1 MVRVRERVA
10 LFGGVAFAVLMC
22 VGAAPAPNPAPGGW
36 TDVGVEL
43 EMAAAEPRPLHID
56 APLPPVTPLKGPS
69 QPKAPAAF
77 SDSPITDAS
86 EKVEKVLRKPFSFSF
101 NRRRD
106 QRMAASRPSER
117 VEDQKPAAVDY
128 YKQIEKLRE
137 EEKAKELGHK
147 IDNEGVAPEP
157 VVPVE
162 ELKESESEEI
172 VVDDSKGEH
181 AEPTEDKVNHE
192 VEKEAAASKHHD
204 HKHKGNNHHHAKG
217 GGKSYHSEHHGSHGD
232 KGDKGYKGHHHHE
245 KGQKGHHKKENH
257 NNHYEEKEGHDKE
270 HHHDDGYHAQ
280 HEKGEEGKKGSKF
293 HEEGEHSKGHS
304 TKGEHNIRKTDEFE
318 KKQEFYE
325 ESHEG
330 GDFEKDGEFYHEDGY
345 KKGGHEKG
353 GHEHGGE
360 EHSHHGK
367 ESKHEKGGHHQE
379 DKGHKDAGGHDSHH
393 DQHSTHGKKDSH
405 SGGKRWHY
413 HDGDDGDNDGK
424 HSAQQ
429 IVIQPQNA
437 QDAASTLL
445 AVKQL
450 LSPLLVF
457 NNMDQSNV
465 GAVKEESQHS
475 TQYQLPQRDD
485 SSTSRSDSFLEDEQ
499 PAFVETANKP
509 KVFVPVR
516 TTTSTEPPLT
526 IKVIFPEDEQPTY
539 TTKKTH
545 QDTYQT
551 ERQPTYTSKKV
562 HKTLDAFPQDVYSAI
577 KSEIRDDLEQHNGPQ
592 LPDNS
597 KDINSIIEEFKKENI
612 LPPDPPKRED
622 LLEPKA
628 TDQNLDTK
636 YDQYLSY
643 IRDQAQQPTD
653 EASSIREKY
662 RHYKY
667 IPPKPESLEAFTEAS
682 NQVKSVIQDP
692 KSGGAIKQRPAGF
705 KPLDSH
711 KASSITI
718 EAKEAPCPKNK
729 DAPPDAHTSENNV
742 QVIMAKVEPM
752 QSASSLMKPIV
763 VADLGDSDANNS

>member
-1 MVRVRERVA
+1 
-10 LFGGVAFAVLMC
+10 
-22 VGAAPAPNPAPGGW
+22 
-36 TDVGVEL
+36 
-43 EMAAAEPRPLHID
+43 MAAAEPRPLHID
-56 APLPPVTPLKGPS
+56 APPPSATPPKGVLDV
-69 QPKAPAAF
+69 KPAAS
-77 SDSPITDAS
+77 SDSPITGAS

-106 QRMAASRPSER
+106 QRMAGSKPSPQE
-117 VEDQKPAAVDY
+117 EDQKPAAVDY

-137 EEKAKELGHK
+137 EEKAKESGHK
-147 IDNEGVAPEP
+147 IGNEGVISEP
-157 VVPVE
+157 IRIHPSE
-162 ELKESESEEI
+162 ELKEGESEEV
-172 VVDDSKGEH
+172 VVDDSKGAH

-204 HKHKGNNHHHAKG
+204 HKHKGSDHHHAKG

-293 HEEGEHSKGHS
+293 QEEGEHSKGHS

-393 DQHSTHGKKDSH
+393 DEHSTHGKKDSH

-429 IVIQPQNA
+429 IVIQPQNS

-457 NNMDQSNV
+457 NNMDQSN
-465 GAVKEESQHS
+465 AVAAKEESQEVP
-475 TQYQLPQRDD
+475 QYQRPRGDD
-485 SSTSRSDSFLEDEQ
+485 GNLRPRGQSDSFLEEEQ
-499 PAFVETANKP
+499 PTFVETANKP

-516 TTTSTEPPLT
+516 TITTTEPPLA
-526 IKVIFPEDEQPTY
+526 IKVIFPEEEKPAY
-539 TTKKTH
+539 TPKKTKQH
-545 QDTYQT
+545 QQYRAP
-551 ERQPTYTSKKV
+551 ENTYTSKKV
-562 HKTLDAFPQDVYSAI
+562 HQNLDAFPQDVYNGI
-577 KSEIRDDLEQHNGPQ
+577 KSEIRNDLAQHNGHQ
-592 LPDNS
+592 SGDNG
-597 KDINSIIEEFKKENI
+597 KNIDSIIEEFKKENI
-612 LPPDPPKRED
+612 LPADPPKQD

-636 YDQYLSY
+636 YDEYLSY
-643 IRDQAQQPTD
+643 IRSQVQQPSE
-653 EASSIREKY
+653 EASNIREKY

-667 IPPKPESLEAFTEAS
+667 IPPKPETPEAFTEAS
-682 NQVKSVIQDP
+682 NQVKSVIQDLN
-692 KSGGAIKQRPAGF
+692 SGVAIKQYPAGF
-705 KPLDSH
+705 RPLKDQKTSP
-711 KASSITI
+711 SVI
-718 EAKEAPCPKNK
+718 EDKEEPCPKK
-729 DAPPDAHTSENNV
+729 KHAPPD
-742 QVIMAKVEPM
+742 
-752 QSASSLMKPIV
+752 
-763 VADLGDSDANNS
+763 G